1 MPGPERKIRNKVM
14 AWLKAQKATTPL
26 WWFAVIGG
34 GAQTPGVPDLCLVV
48 DGRSV
53 WFEFKSLDGK
63 LTDMQRHVKSQIE
76 SAGGAVFVIRSVD
89 DAVRAFEVIEQA
101 EFWEAREKEISNGTL
116 AK

>member
-1 MPGPERKIRNKVM
+1 MPAPERKIRNKVM
-14 AWLKAQKATTPL
+14 AWLKAQKATTPI

-34 GAQTPGVPDLCLVV
+34 GVQTPGVPDLCLVV

-53 WFEFKSLDGK
+53 WFEFKSLTGQ
-63 LTDMQRHVKSQIE
+63 LTDKQRHVKTQIE

-89 DAVRAFEVIEQA
+89 DAVRAFEVIEQG